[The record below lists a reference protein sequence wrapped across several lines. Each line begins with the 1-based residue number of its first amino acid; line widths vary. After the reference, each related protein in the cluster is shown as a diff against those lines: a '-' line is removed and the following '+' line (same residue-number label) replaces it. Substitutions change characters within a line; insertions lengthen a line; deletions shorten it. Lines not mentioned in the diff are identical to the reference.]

1 MNINKEN
8 LLKKSYNDFEVI
20 CNFIGLSILKN
31 FFLSE
36 CKNSM
41 KTCKYYIGKIN
52 GKYWNG
58 FRPSTIS
65 LKKICEVLF
74 LEKSGSEINVEKIID
89 NSIKEKLNI
98 KNDENLEKEIKEIND
113 YNVLLILSNIYD
125 IANINENELK
135 IKFERLEIENKI
147 AKYEDEIKEKDEII
161 AKNLEIINKN
171 EAKQS
176 NLSDK
181 VNKLQQTLV
190 QKEKELTQL
199 KEDYNLIKDIS
210 KKEIQKAN
218 ENNLI
223 KMNEL
228 KKSYEELM
236 KENEIN
242 KNIKFELC
250 NKLIQ
255 TNFSKED
262 IKEIIEKEE
271 IVEKKD
277 LFEFVE
283 RLLNLNIKNF
293 KEKNNISKLLVL
305 EYVLLKIMEE

>member
-125 IANINENELK
+125 IVSQMPLSRPVGIYDIIPYLNLVPCFPFSQLYILATRKKVSIQKKVSLI
-135 IKFERLEIENKI
+135 IKQRDGKVI
-147 AKYEDEIKEKDEII
+147 
-161 AKNLEIINKN
+161 
-171 EAKQS
+171 
-176 NLSDK
+176 NLS
-181 VNKLQQTLV
+181 
-190 QKEKELTQL
+190 
-199 KEDYNLIKDIS
+199 
-210 KKEIQKAN
+210 EI
-218 ENNLI
+218 
-223 KMNEL
+223 
-228 KKSYEELM
+228 
-236 KENEIN
+236 
-242 KNIKFELC
+242 
-250 NKLIQ
+250 
-255 TNFSKED
+255 
-262 IKEIIEKEE
+262 
-271 IVEKKD
+271 
-277 LFEFVE
+277 
-283 RLLNLNIKNF
+283 
-293 KEKNNISKLLVL
+293 
-305 EYVLLKIMEE
+305 